1 MEPLERVSALLA
13 LMRELKGVLE
23 RENALLRSMGV
34 EELRALQEQK
44 LALADAYEIEVR
56 RLRRSP
62 DFVGSLEPEAREL
75 LAEAT
80 RELQATMR
88 TNVSA
93 LAAARLVVE
102 RVARHLAE
110 VLGAGRCRRVGGGA
124 EVVPLTLDRQV

>member
-44 LALADAYEIEVR
+44 LALADAYEVEVR
-56 RLRRSP
+56 HLRRSP
-62 DFVGSLEPEAREL
+62 DFVGSLDPEVREL

-88 TNVSA
+88 TNLSA

-110 VLGAGRCRRVGGGA
+110 VLGAGHGRRVGGGA

>member
-13 LMRELKGVLE
+13 LMRELKAVLE

-34 EELRALQEQK
+34 EELRALQEEK
-44 LALADAYEIEVR
+44 LALADAYEVEVR

-62 DFVGSLEPEAREL
+62 DFIGSLEPEAREL

-93 LAAARLVVE
+93 LAAAKLVVE

-110 VLGAGRCRRVGGGA
+110 VLGPGHGRPAGGAA

>member
-1 MEPLERVSALLA
+1 MEPLERVSALIA
-13 LMRELKGVLE
+13 LMRELKNVLE
-23 RENALLRSMGV
+23 RENALLRSMGI
-34 EELRALQEQK
+34 EELRALQEEK
-44 LALADAYEIEVR
+44 LALADAYEVEVQ

-62 DFVGSLEPEAREL
+62 DFVGGLEPELREI

-80 RELQATMR
+80 RELQTAMR
-88 TNVSA
+88 INVNA

-110 VLGAGRCRRVGGGA
+110 VLGGQQARPVGGAA